1 MSSLSEQDALCLD
14 DSSQF
19 VKTLTET
26 WSSTITSRNQIL
38 LSGLERKMSS
48 DSIDSGLSSP
58 SSQDTPSLD
67 DRSYFSNTLAG
78 TLRSAIAGPR
88 SSTSSPGPSPLV
100 RINGPISRTVS
111 SAFARVFSRRAAIL
125 NIVKE
130 KALGT
135 RLPRSFDGL
144 ARRVSLDSVDSGIS
158 PTSMESASNLDN
170 VFDDL
175 VECFSQEI
183 NPAGQSLKVTQEG
196 PCSKKMSPWAPLEGL
211 TQRTARNSIIFPH
224 PVATNQACRAWGN
237 YQDSFPTLDDPLQ
250 ALHSGLAQGLSK
262 PSRLLVTAVRRLCN
276 LLSEPRT
283 HHLDCV
289 YARILNNS
297 LKEMEEAACRGQV
310 KRSQEKP
317 KVDFDAAVI
326 KRKVEAYD
334 PKSGPR
340 IKRDLSYGTKRL
352 LSHGCHPVQL
362 KRVECA
368 KGIDDFQ
375 KHVKQKEQD
384 KYMTVNESSSISKT
398 L

>member
-1 MSSLSEQDALCLD
+1 MSSVSEQDALCLD

-38 LSGLERKMSS
+38 LSRLERKMSS
-48 DSIDSGLSSP
+48 GSIDSGLSSP

-67 DRSYFSNTLAG
+67 ERSYFSNTLPG
-78 TLRSAIAGPR
+78 TLRSAIAG
-88 SSTSSPGPSPLV
+88 
-100 RINGPISRTVS
+100 
-111 SAFARVFSRRAAIL
+111 
-125 NIVKE
+125 
-130 KALGT
+130 
-135 RLPRSFDGL
+135 PRSFDGL

-196 PCSKKMSPWAPLEGL
+196 PCSKKMSPWAPLESL

-224 PVATNQACRAWGN
+224 PVTTNQACRAWGN

-289 YARILNNS
+289 YVRILNNS

-317 KVDFDAAVI
+317 KVDFDAAVK

-375 KHVKQKEQD
+375 KHVKQQEQD